1 MVERIKAM
9 KLEKKLNFG
18 YGVVIVAMILSAV
31 ISIGSLALLQAN
43 MVRFEKKIVRS
54 DQAVSYCRIYINI
67 AARNIREM
75 ILNPDPASYQG
86 YVDKVDEVMASTE
99 EQLVV
104 LREAD
109 IVEDATI
116 DLYHDL
122 ISKWSSVGYQ
132 IIDLES
138 AGKTEEAK
146 DLVLKSC
153 IPALDNLVEESKKLT
168 AETEGAIADAVSTS
182 NLVFFIAIII
192 VIAFVI
198 AAIVCALLLA
208 KIIVKS
214 VMDPL
219 TEIET
224 ATSQL
229 SDGNLHANLTY
240 EAEDEMGQLAKHLK
254 EAIVTLSSYVEDID
268 GHMAQFSD
276 GDFRVHPSSEWK
288 GDFRTILHAFRSFEG
303 NMADTVIGIRD
314 VAGQVE
320 SGAEQVASSAGE
332 LAQGASDQASITAQL
347 IGTIDNVSRQVSDN
361 AEAAKEISNKV
372 NDVGEAIEKSNDK
385 MKDMVNSMSTINDAS
400 QEIGKIIA
408 TINDIASQTNLLA
421 LNASIEA
428 ARAGEAGRGF
438 AVVADQVSLLAAQSA
453 EAAKSSATLIQSSVD
468 AVEEGMAMAQSAAD
482 QLEEVAGMSTV
493 IVEEVNRIARAL
505 AEQETSFNEI
515 NTGVDHINDVVQTNS
530 ATSEQSA
537 AASEEMAS
545 QATVLKDLM
554 SRFTVRERK

>member
-104 LREAD
+104 LRETD

-138 AGKTEEAK
+138 EGKTQEAK

-168 AETEGAIADAVSTS
+168 AETEGAIADAISTS

>member
-18 YGVVIVAMILSAV
+18 YGVVIVAMLLSAV
-31 ISIGSLALLQAN
+31 ISISSLALLQSN

-138 AGKTEEAK
+138 AGKTQEAK

-168 AETEGAIADAVSTS
+168 AETEGAIADAISTS

-198 AAIVCALLLA
+198 AAIVCAVLLA

-314 VAGQVE
+314 VASQVE

>member
-31 ISIGSLALLQAN
+31 ISIGSLALLQVN

-138 AGKTEEAK
+138 EGKTQEAK

-168 AETEGAIADAVSTS
+168 AETEGAIADAISTS

>member
-168 AETEGAIADAVSTS
+168 AETEGAIADAISTS

>member
-99 EQLVV
+99 EQLIV

-138 AGKTEEAK
+138 EGKTQEAK

-276 GDFRVHPSSEWK
+276 GDFRVQPSSEWK

-314 VAGQVE
+314 VASQVE

-545 QATVLKDLM
+545 QAAVLKDLM

>member
-31 ISIGSLALLQAN
+31 ISIGSLALLQLN

-122 ISKWSSVGYQ
+122 ISNWSSVGYQ

-138 AGKTEEAK
+138 EGKTQEAK
-146 DLVLKSC
+146 ELVLKSC

-168 AETEGAIADAVSTS
+168 AETEGAIADAVTSS

-198 AAIVCALLLA
+198 AAIVCAILLA
-208 KIIVKS
+208 KMIVKS

-254 EAIVTLSSYVEDID
+254 EAIVILSSYVEDID

-288 GDFRTILHAFRSFEG
+288 GDFKTILDAFRSFEG
-303 NMADTVIGIRD
+303 NMADTVIGIHD
-314 VAGQVE
+314 VASQVE

-347 IGTIDNVSRQVSDN
+347 IGTIGNVSRQVSDN

-453 EAAKSSATLIQSSVD
+453 EAAKSSAVLIQSSVD

-545 QATVLKDLM
+545 QAAVLKDLM

>member
-1 MVERIKAM
+1 MVEKIKAM

-18 YGVVIVAMILSAV
+18 YGVVIAAMILSAV
-31 ISIGSLALLQAN
+31 ISIVSLGILQMN
-43 MVRFEKKIVRS
+43 MMRFEDKIVRS

-75 ILNPDPASYQG
+75 ILNPDTSQYQG
-86 YVDKVDEVMASTE
+86 YVDRVDEVMASTE
-99 EQLVV
+99 EQLIV
-104 LREAD
+104 LRNAD

-122 ISKWSSVGYQ
+122 ISKWSGVGYQ

-138 AGKTEEAK
+138 QGRTDEAK
-146 DLVLKSC
+146 QMVLEQC

-168 AETEGAIADAVSTS
+168 AETEGAIADAIFSS
-182 NLVFFIAIII
+182 NVVFAIAIVVI
-192 VIAFVI
+192 VAFVI
-198 AAIVCALLLA
+198 AAIVGALILA
-208 KIIVKS
+208 KIIVRS
-214 VMDPL
+214 IMDPMA
-219 TEIET
+219 EIEEVT
-224 ATSQL
+224 AQL
-229 SDGNLHANLTY
+229 SAGNLHANLTY
-240 EAEDEMGQLAKHLK
+240 DAEDEMGQLAKHLK

-288 GDFRTILHAFRSFEG
+288 GDFKTILNAFRSFEG

-347 IGTIDNVSRQVSDN
+347 IGTIDQVSTQVSDN
-361 AEAAKEISNKV
+361 AEAAKEISSKV
-372 NDVGEAIEKSNDK
+372 NDVGAAIEKSNDK

-438 AVVADQVSLLAAQSA
+438 AVVADQVSSLAAQSA
-453 EAAKSSATLIQSSVD
+453 EAAKSSAVLIQSSVD
-468 AVEEGMAMAQSAAD
+468 AVEEGMAMAQSAAG

-515 NTGVDHINDVVQTNS
+515 NTGVEHINDVVQTNS
-530 ATSEQSA
+530 ATSEESA

-554 SRFTVRERK
+554 SRFTVRERR

>member
-138 AGKTEEAK
+138 EGKTQEAK

-168 AETEGAIADAVSTS
+168 AETEGAIADAISTS